1 MKKIKEKKR
10 EKRKLFSLYSCAN
23 RTSKCVREK
32 KKKNAMTSRNPG
44 DKNSFAT
51 EMVSLSSYRG
61 NWVKL

>member
-1 MKKIKEKKR
+1 
-10 EKRKLFSLYSCAN
+10 
-23 RTSKCVREK
+23 
-32 KKKNAMTSRNPG
+32 MTSRNPG